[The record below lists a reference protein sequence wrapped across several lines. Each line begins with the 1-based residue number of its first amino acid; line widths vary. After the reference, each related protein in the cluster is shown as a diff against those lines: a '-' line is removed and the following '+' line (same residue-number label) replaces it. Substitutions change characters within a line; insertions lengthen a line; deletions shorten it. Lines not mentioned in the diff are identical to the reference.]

1 MRLVS
6 YQSHAQSCYAAGSWL
21 GGEYVWIQV
30 FDVKAFKHV

>member
-6 YQSHAQSCYAAGSWL
+6 FQSHACYAAGSWL